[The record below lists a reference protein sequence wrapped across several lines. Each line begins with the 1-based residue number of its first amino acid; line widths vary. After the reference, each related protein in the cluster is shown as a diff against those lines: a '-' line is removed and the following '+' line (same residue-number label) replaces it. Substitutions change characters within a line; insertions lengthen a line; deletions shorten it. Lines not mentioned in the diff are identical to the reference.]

1 MNDIRPHPDQDLTTQ
16 LVDEHGIGRT
26 VLDFAALGCSP
37 TLAAALKDVFLLESG
52 HLRYETQRQAWR
64 CVRKITLFLKQS
76 GLASATYLPP
86 DLLTRWWK
94 WLSQQK
100 LLPSTQQT
108 AMNIGVQYFNAVA
121 RNHPFLVPSGLEQNV
136 ARFERQQPVKLRNLS
151 KADLKMIMEA
161 CKVEILA
168 TETRMQEGRDALV
181 GNHNN
186 DDLVVALQ
194 TLARVQPYKAVSQ
207 KELLKLPRPTRL
219 LVTQLGGLRYLNT
232 YRFLTA
238 RDLIG
243 FYIMLLAQTA
253 GNPMAI
259 RQLRRDCV
267 DPHPLRSDLMRV
279 VWEKPRANREQ
290 EGSFPINHR
299 WSAPS
304 LVSRLA
310 VLNENLR
317 ANAPPGHAD
326 YLFLSQ
332 RNGHISLPIHQM
344 FHILLDE
351 FIEKYSLPEFDFK
364 QLRPSEANLIFLDT
378 GDIVAVQKKLNHR
391 RTSTSSAYIETSL
404 LEEHRIKT
412 ISKYQGQLI
421 QLTRNSRPTP
431 NDTKSSKKKKASP
444 AETVFGFLCKDPL
457 AGLSPGSVQGHV
469 CENFNRCAT
478 CPGAVVTLDDPTVVA
493 KLLSTH
499 RHLALLGDKAV
510 RQGWSRRFD
519 ALYRPTLTV
528 IEQDLLPCVSTAV
541 RKKAEH
547 LIGSVPFPHLD

>member
-1 MNDIRPHPDQDLTTQ
+1 MNDTRPHSDEDLAIQ

-64 CVRKITLFLKQS
+64 CVRKVTLFLKQS
-76 GLASATYLPP
+76 GLASATYLPS
-86 DLLTRWWK
+86 DLLKRWRK

-108 AMNIGVQYFNAVA
+108 AMNIGVQYFNALA
-121 RNHPFLVPSGLEQNV
+121 RNHPSIVPSGLEQNV

-151 KADLKMIMEA
+151 KADLKMIMAA

-168 TETRMQEGRDALV
+168 TEARMLEGRAALA

-194 TLARVQPYKAVSQ
+194 TLARVQPHKAVSQ
-207 KELLKLPRPTRL
+207 KELLKLPRPMRL
-219 LVTQLGGLRYLNT
+219 LVTELGGLRYLNT
-232 YRFLTA
+232 YRFLVA

-259 RQLRRDCV
+259 RQLRRYCV
-267 DPHPLRSDLMRV
+267 EPHPLRSDLMRIA
-279 VWEKPRANREQ
+279 WEKPRANREQ
-290 EGSFPINHR
+290 EGSFPISHR

-310 VLNENLR
+310 MLNENLR
-317 ANAPPGHAD
+317 AGAPPGHAD

-332 RNGHISLPIHQM
+332 RNGHISLPLHQM

-351 FIEKYSLPEFDFK
+351 FIEKHSLPKFDFK
-364 QLRPSEANLIFLDT
+364 QLRPSGANLIFLDT
-378 GDIVAVQKKLNHR
+378 GDIAAIQKKLNHR
-391 RTSTSSAYIETSL
+391 RTSTSSGYIEASL
-404 LEEHRIKT
+404 LDEHRAKA
-412 ISKYQGQLI
+412 ISRYQGQLI
-421 QLTRNSRPTP
+421 QLTRNSRPISD
-431 NDTKSSKKKKASP
+431 NTKALKKKNKSP

-457 AGLSPGSVQGHV
+457 AGISPGSVQGNV
-469 CENFNRCAT
+469 CENFNCCAT
-478 CPGAVVTLDDPTVVA
+478 CPGAIVTLDDPNVVA

-499 RHLALLGDKAV
+499 KHLVQLGDKAI

-528 IEQDLLPCVSTAV
+528 IEQDLLPCISTAV
-541 RKKAEH
+541 RKKAEQS
-547 LIGSVPFPHLD
+547 IGSVPFPHLD